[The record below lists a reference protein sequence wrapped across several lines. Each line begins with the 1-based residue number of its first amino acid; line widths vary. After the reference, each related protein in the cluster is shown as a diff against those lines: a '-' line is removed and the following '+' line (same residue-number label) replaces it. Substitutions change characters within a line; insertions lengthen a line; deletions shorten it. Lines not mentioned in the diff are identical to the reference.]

1 MLCDIDANQKP
12 SGAPFTFKVENFYI
26 CSYSRT
32 LVHTQHKKTKHFQK
46 PISSWESINRIRNR
60 GKTDILVG
68 AKRCGCSD
76 NERNVTCVWYI
87 TRNTKL
93 VYIYVLQLE
102 WETDIILRIYT
113 NMKKPIYTSFFFVHW
128 THILT
133 IFTGWFCF
141 GRIWWNF
148 DESFGWK
155 MELVFVRW
163 ILFGFFALNIWIIW
177 EFNFICLERIWWK
190 LRLER
195 CCGTVAHF
203 HVYPRTKLCGEQPN
217 KNITQTFTLV
227 SYWLCYHW

>member
-1 MLCDIDANQKP
+1 ML
-12 SGAPFTFKVENFYI
+12 VL
-26 CSYSRT
+26 SYSRT
-32 LVHTQHKKTKHFQK
+32 HTIQKKNETLSKADFQLRIDK
-46 PISSWESINRIRNR
+46 PHSKSR
-60 GKTDILVG
+60 KTDILVG

-93 VYIYVLQLE
+93 VYTYVLQLE

-155 MELVFVRW
+155 WNFVEFCSVFSLWIFELFENV
-163 ILFGFFALNIWIIW
+163 ILF
-177 EFNFICLERIWWK
+177 
-190 LRLER
+190 
-195 CCGTVAHF
+195 V
-203 HVYPRTKLCGEQPN
+203 
-217 KNITQTFTLV
+217 
-227 SYWLCYHW
+227 